1 LSHCLILATCHF
13 WGTKPNSLVASG
25 VLTLTEVRFEIKIIS
40 TWEIKLAT
48 TAFRKLGAQDIYSSM
63 ENIY

>member
-1 LSHCLILATCHF
+1 
-13 WGTKPNSLVASG
+13 LVASG